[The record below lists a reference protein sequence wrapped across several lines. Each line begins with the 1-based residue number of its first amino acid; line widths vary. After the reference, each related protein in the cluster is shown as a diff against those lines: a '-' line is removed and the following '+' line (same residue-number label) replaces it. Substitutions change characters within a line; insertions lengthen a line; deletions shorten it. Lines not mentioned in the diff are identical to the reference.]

1 MRRPICL
8 FCALGLLVTA
18 CTRLPEPGVNPN
30 LRPAA
35 EPAGHVLS
43 GVASWYGG
51 KFHGRRTANGEI
63 YDMHLLTAAHKT
75 LPFHSLVRVTRL
87 DNGRT
92 VTVRINDRGPFV
104 AGRIIDLSFA
114 AARRLGMEE
123 DGTARVGLQI
133 LAADQAPIAEVDSLV
148 RVQAGAFSR
157 ADNAA
162 ARARVLA
169 ARLGED
175 FEVITDG
182 PWHRVLSA
190 PLSRG
195 RGETLCRRLRESGIE
210 AFIRESW

>member
-1 MRRPICL
+1 MRRLIYSICVIGL
-8 FCALGLLVTA
+8 FLTA
-18 CTRLPEPGVNPN
+18 CARLPEPGVSPN
-30 LRPAA
+30 IREAA
-35 EPAGHVLS
+35 RPAGHALS

-75 LPFHSLVRVTRL
+75 LPFHTLVRVTRL
-87 DNGRT
+87 DNGRA

-114 AARRLGMEE
+114 AARRLGMED
-123 DGTARVGLQI
+123 DGTARVQLEL
-133 LAADQAPIAEVDSLV
+133 LAADQAAPAAVDTEV

-162 ARARVLA
+162 ARARVLTE
-169 ARLGED
+169 RLGET
-175 FEVITDG
+175 FEVVADG
-182 PWHRVLSA
+182 QWHRVFSA
-190 PLSRG
+190 PLTRD
-195 RGETLCRRLRESGIE
+195 RAEALCRRLRENGIE